1 MEFNAESYVFL
12 LNCDSACAN
21 VTPEGEKSRVDAESR
36 RREQEHIALEH
47 KPNYLQTFPCT
58 IPHSTISSLLA
69 TSLQTS
75 NPHPGEMAL
84 ATDVWTI
91 YERFLRRGAAL
102 EINVSAGNRMKVEQ
116 CFLEHTGVDLMT
128 EGEARKPPSA
138 EDRVPINILD
148 SVRHEVFKLLE
159 NDVLPRYG
167 GLVL

>member
-1 MEFNAESYVFL
+1 
-12 LNCDSACAN
+12 
-21 VTPEGEKSRVDAESR
+21 
-36 RREQEHIALEH
+36 
-47 KPNYLQTFPCT
+47 
-58 IPHSTISSLLA
+58 
-69 TSLQTS
+69 
-75 NPHPGEMAL
+75 MAL